1 MQKTNLPGFSQEE
14 EEMFLRALEHPGTSV
29 DAGGTGLRGPDPKD
43 PSYKKWKEQN
53 GKSSPVLLHIQSLK
67 QAGTRLGV
75 PAVILTLME
84 IPAVRWRRKTAR

>member
-53 GKSSPVLLHIQSLK
+53 GKK
-67 QAGTRLGV
+67 
-75 PAVILTLME
+75 
-84 IPAVRWRRKTAR
+84 